1 VTILKRL
8 IRNTSNSKSEPPRVS
23 NKNGLTREHVL
34 WGYRLFLD
42 RDPESEAVIME
53 KLLANSDTRTLRR
66 VFMLSPEFIE
76 NNRDLTLFYDSRIV
90 IAKIAD
96 NLRLFVD
103 LSDSVIG
110 WEVIRGNYEK
120 NEIDFVRDTIKS
132 GQNTVD
138 IGANIG
144 LFTITMASLVGP
156 TGSVYAFEPLEGVA
170 ALLAQSI
177 RENNFD
183 NRVVLVSAAL
193 SDKVCNG
200 QLIHAIKSN
209 NGGGAYLKMLERIPA
224 GHQAIEVPV
233 LTLDSYGVKR
243 PVAFIKIDIEGNEL
257 LAFRGA
263 RNLLIEDR
271 PIILS
276 ELHPAQL
283 MEVSHATPAEFVAEM
298 ESLNYKCY
306 DLHGK
311 ELHSYID
318 EGAKIKSVVFMP
330 K

>member
-1 VTILKRL
+1 
-8 IRNTSNSKSEPPRVS
+8 
-23 NKNGLTREHVL
+23 
-34 WGYRLFLD
+34 
-42 RDPESEAVIME
+42 ME

-90 IAKIAD
+90 IAEIAD

-120 NEIDFVRDTIKS
+120 NEID
-132 GQNTVD
+132 
-138 IGANIG
+138 
-144 LFTITMASLVGP
+144 
-156 TGSVYAFEPLEGVA
+156 
-170 ALLAQSI
+170 
-177 RENNFD
+177 FD

-283 MEVSHATPAEFVAEM
+283 MEVSHATPAE
-298 ESLNYKCY
+298 
-306 DLHGK
+306 
-311 ELHSYID
+311 
-318 EGAKIKSVVFMP
+318 
-330 K
+330 